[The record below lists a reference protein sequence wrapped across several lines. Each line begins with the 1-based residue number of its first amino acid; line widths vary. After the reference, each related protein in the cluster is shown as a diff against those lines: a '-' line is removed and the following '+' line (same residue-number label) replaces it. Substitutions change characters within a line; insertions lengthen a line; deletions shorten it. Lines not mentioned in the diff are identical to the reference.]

1 MQEATAEPRPDAAAM
16 DMSLGRRI
24 LRAAGWTF
32 IWLGALTLGF
42 VAHHIW
48 SAMLV
53 SRIEGMGLID
63 SLFSGYKWLPKGW
76 RDRDK

>member
-1 MQEATAEPRPDAAAM
+1 MWF
-16 DMSLGRRI
+16 L
-24 LRAAGWTF
+24 
-32 IWLGALTLGF
+32 LGF

-76 RDRDK
+76 RNRDK